1 MVKMNGKTRLH
12 QAKSNT
18 RRREYLEALL
28 PGGQLFSEANR
39 TGKKGLRAL
48 LSGLI
53 LVSLVGL
60 ILALAAPAL
69 ADAGPFPTRTPTQTA
84 TLIATVAI
92 PTPIVLTII
101 PSLNP
106 QQNLPEATQ
115 PLPVGGD
122 VPVVDPQTGA
132 QEGEDAP
139 APSAA
144 LACWPIAIILILAIL
159 VGGSYVLSHGRD

>member
-1 MVKMNGKTRLH
+1 MARMKRKTFSH
-12 QAKSNT
+12 QTETSNRCLRNPET
-18 RRREYLEALL
+18 RSGISRRFLG
-28 PGGQLFSEANR
+28 PKR
-39 TGKKGLRAL
+39 PGKKAQRAL
-48 LSGLI
+48 LSGLLLLCLAG
-53 LVSLVGL
+53 LV
-60 ILALAAPAL
+60 LALAAPAL

-101 PSLNP
+101 PSLDV

-115 PLPVGGD
+115 PLPAGGEA
-122 VPVVDPQTGA
+122 PVVDPQIEA
-132 QEGEDAP
+132 QQEDAP

-159 VGGSYVLSHGRD
+159 VGGSYVLTQGRG